1 MADESIEIDDDDK
14 NESKWVRVFIVA
26 VFWIIFYLTQL
37 VMLAIVVG
45 QCAFLLITGHPN
57 NYLKN
62 AGDSIGKYVS
72 EILSFAT
79 FNSERRPFP
88 FSSFPTSDVIE
99 VDT

>member
-1 MADESIEIDDDDK
+1 MTDDSIEIDDDK

-26 VFWIIFYLTQL
+26 VFWMIFYLTQL

-45 QCAFLLITGHPN
+45 QCAFLVITGNPN

-88 FSSFPTSDVIE
+88 FSSFPTSDVIDVE
-99 VDT
+99 A